1 MMDITAQVIV
11 TGSKLALAS
20 LIVFAV
26 FYLILKYYDKTAL
39 KAQPQTVVAYI
50 LAASLQVVLFFIS
63 LKGAVASPRQGF
75 SIVATV
81 FLYIVAGFIAMI
93 ILVMIGLN
101 ANSLAK
107 KRDGEQHTLTIMT
120 NEDKPLVYVDI
131 ATHGDG
137 TVKNIATRS
146 DKDTSLTVMF
156 DGEVVPAQYQ
166 EQPENLPA

>member
-39 KAQPQTVVAYI
+39 KAKPQTVVAYI

-63 LKGAVASPRQGF
+63 LRRAVESTQLGF

-81 FLYIVAGFIAMI
+81 FLYIVTGFIVVMV
-93 ILVMIGLN
+93 LVMIGLT
-101 ANSLAK
+101 ANYWGK
-107 KRDGEQHTLTIMT
+107 ERDGRQHTLTITT
-120 NEDKPLVYVDI
+120 NEDTPLVYVDI
-131 ATHGDG
+131 ATHGDDIVG
-137 TVKNIATRS
+137 ITTRS
-146 DKDTSLTVMF
+146 DKDASLKVIF
-156 DGEVVPAQYQ
+156 DEEVVPAQYQ
-166 EQPENLPA
+166 EQPVALQDA

>member
-1 MMDITAQVIV
+1 MAAFLITV
-11 TGSKLALAS
+11 T
-20 LIVFAV
+20 
-26 FYLILKYYDKTAL
+26 
-39 KAQPQTVVAYI
+39 
-50 LAASLQVVLFFIS
+50 LQIVLFFIS